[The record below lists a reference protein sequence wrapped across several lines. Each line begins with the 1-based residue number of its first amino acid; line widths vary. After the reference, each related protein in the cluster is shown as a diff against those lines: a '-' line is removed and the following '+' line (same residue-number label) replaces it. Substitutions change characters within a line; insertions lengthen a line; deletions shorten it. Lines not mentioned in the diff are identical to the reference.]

1 MSGIPITGG
10 FVKDDSSILTGFALA
25 LGQIGAVVKA
35 HTADAGT
42 YTYAYAN
49 LADTLSEV
57 KRVCNESGLT
67 ISQNVSVKST
77 DAGDWV
83 TVATTLYDQFGGWL
97 TWEPLHVKPG
107 ADPQKM
113 GSAITYAKRY
123 ALTALFCIPTA
134 DDDGAQ
140 ARDSIVEDN
149 EELQATAARS
159 KRAAAAVKKLK
170 ALSDDEKQ
178 SMRDGVQAE
187 FGRPFLTS
195 ELATD
200 ETLLVYVE
208 LCLP

>member
-10 FVKDDSSILTGFALA
+10 NDNGAVLEGFAAA

-35 HTADAGT
+35 HTADAGS

-49 LADTLSEV
+49 LADTLAEV
-57 KRVCNESGLT
+57 KRVCNEQGLT

-83 TVATTLYDQFGGWL
+83 TVATTLYDKLGSWL

-170 ALSDDEKQ
+170 ALTDDDKQ
-178 SMRDGVQAE
+178 TMRDGVQAE
-187 FGRPFLTS
+187 FNRALVPA

-200 ETLLVYVE
+200 EKLLVYVE

>member
-1 MSGIPITGG
+1 MSGQPITGG
-10 FVKDDSSILTGFALA
+10 SGDGSGILVAFAVA

-49 LADTLSEV
+49 LADTLAEV
-57 KRVCNESGLT
+57 KRVCNEQGLT

-83 TVATTLYDQFGGWL
+83 TVATTLYDDSGGWL

-113 GSAITYAKRY
+113 GSAIT
-123 ALTALFCIPTA
+123 
-134 DDDGAQ
+134 DGAQ

-170 ALSDDEKQ
+170 ALTDDEKQ

>member
-1 MSGIPITGG
+1 MTGLPVTDDTAVL
-10 FVKDDSSILTGFALA
+10 VKFAKA
-25 LGQIGAVVKA
+25 LGQIGSVLKA

-49 LADTLSEV
+49 LSDTLAEV
-57 KRVCNESGLT
+57 KRVCTDQGLAV
-67 ISQNVSVKST
+67 SQNVSVKST

-83 TVATTLYDQFGGWL
+83 TVATTLFDTDTGGWV

-140 ARDSIVEDN
+140 ARDSIVSDN
-149 EELQATAARS
+149 EELRAVQSRQP
-159 KRAAAAVKKLK
+159 RAAKAKQRLQKLN
-170 ALSDDEKQ
+170 DEDKQ
-178 SMRDGVQAE
+178 TLRDAVQAE
-187 FGRPFLTS
+187 FKRPLVLA
-195 ELATD
+195 ELDTD

-208 LCLP
+208 LCMS

>member
-10 FVKDDSSILTGFALA
+10 NDNGAVLEGFAAA

-35 HTADAGT
+35 HTADAGS

-49 LADTLSEV
+49 LADTLAEV
-57 KRVCNESGLT
+57 KRVCNEQGLT

-83 TVATTLYDQFGGWL
+83 TVATTLYDKLGSWL

-170 ALSDDEKQ
+170 ALTDDDKQ
-178 SMRDGVQAE
+178 TMRDGVQAE
-187 FGRPFLTS
+187 FNRAFLPA

>member
-57 KRVCNESGLT
+57 KRVCNES
-67 ISQNVSVKST
+67 

-83 TVATTLYDQFGGWL
+83 TVATTLYDEFGGWL

-170 ALSDDEKQ
+170 ALTDDDKQ
-178 SMRDGVQAE
+178 TMRDGVQAE
-187 FGRPFLTS
+187 FNRAFLPA

>member
-1 MSGIPITGG
+1 MSGQPITGG
-10 FVKDDSSILTGFALA
+10 SGDGSGILVAFAVA

-49 LADTLSEV
+49 LADTLAEV
-57 KRVCNESGLT
+57 KRVCNEQGLT

-83 TVATTLYDQFGGWL
+83 TVATTLYDAEGGWL

-170 ALSDDEKQ
+170 ALTDDDKQ
-178 SMRDGVQAE
+178 TMRDGVQAE
-187 FGRPFLTS
+187 FNRALVPA